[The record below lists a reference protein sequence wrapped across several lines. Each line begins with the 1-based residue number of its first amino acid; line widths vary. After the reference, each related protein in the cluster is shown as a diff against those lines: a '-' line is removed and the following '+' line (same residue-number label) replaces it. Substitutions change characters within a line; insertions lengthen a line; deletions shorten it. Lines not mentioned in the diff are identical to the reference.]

1 MKILDFR
8 IVSMGSGLRR
18 NDGLKNVV
26 AAKAFRIVSMGSG
39 FRRNDGLKNVVP
51 AQAGTHAELIKLT
64 R

>member
-26 AAKAFRIVSMGSG
+26 PAK
-39 FRRNDGLKNVVP
+39 
-51 AQAGTHAELIKLT
+51 AGTHAELIKLT